1 MFAILYLKI
10 HQEIST
16 LCCNYIYCFNYLN
29 CRNRKE
35 HRSGHNWTAQI
46 LQNISQTQRR
56 NCKRKEEM
64 KEKKTQKEE
73 PSIWVGEETLLKSLR
88 VLSLFIS
95 LILPPPMKNRS
106 YVLLS

>member
-1 MFAILYLKI
+1 
-10 HQEIST
+10 
-16 LCCNYIYCFNYLN
+16 
-29 CRNRKE
+29 
-35 HRSGHNWTAQI
+35 
-46 LQNISQTQRR
+46 
-56 NCKRKEEM
+56 M

-73 PSIWVGEETLLKSLR
+73 PSTWVGEETLLKSLR